1 MLVWCYV
8 VVYILKFFF
17 FDFFLYKVGL
27 ISKMKFYVFNDVSI
41 VLRIDFI
48 VVVLLGD
55 LVEFIYMLIY

>member
-17 FDFFLYKVGL
+17 FGFFLYKVGL

-48 VVVLLGD
+48 VVVIKGD